1 MILSKQFIISSF
13 FAMLTHTAY
22 FIVAAILDT
31 YINSEIAN
39 IIGLTLDLALD
50 FMVQQYI
57 FMGKI
62 FFHKKIVFKFI
73 ISESVSLFINQLIF
87 SIYYRNFYNKERD
100 NLTIVRGI
108 IGVSTYGFIVFP
120 LRKYFTYK

>member
-13 FAMLTHTAY
+13 FAMLTHTVY

-39 IIGLTLDLALD
+39 IIGLILDLVLD

-62 FFHKKIVFKFI
+62 FFHKKIVFKYL
-73 ISESVSLFINQLIF
+73 ISESVSLFINQLMF
-87 SIYYRNFYNKERD
+87 SIYYRNFYNKKKD

-108 IGVSTYGFIVFP
+108 IGISTYAFIVFP